1 MKKKSKIG
9 SSILVS
15 LNYFQY
21 QQKIHLSA
29 FFDVV
34 GLILLTLDK
43 KKFYCSLPPGWLEYN
58 RCKEHSKECLDKL
71 EQPSQS
77 SL

>member
-1 MKKKSKIG
+1 MFSVIDYSFNYGEMQTCKKNKTKIG

-43 KKFYCSLPPGWLEYN
+43 KKKLYCSLPPGWLEHN
-58 RCKEHSKECLDKL
+58 R
-71 EQPSQS
+71 
-77 SL
+77 